1 MTDKYNEIKFESRLE
16 SGEVAA
22 PFAVYVRISTDK
34 QYMDRQIDQINNML
48 TTLPKNFDLVG
59 EYQEVKSGKD
69 FKRPEY
75 KAMMGEVRAGRIKC
89 VIVYDMT
96 RFSRSLLDF
105 HAQVKEF
112 KRYNCELRLL
122 KENITVNNS
131 KNAMQDLIL
140 NVLVSVSQFEREVI
154 AERTKDGM
162 ESKRKKNPFIVYGQK
177 PKLVGEKLREFI
189 SMYYER
195 RPASKRDSRRDDPFT
210 YTLVE
215 LGNHFDMGK
224 SSVSEFVSKH
234 VTMGNMTHR
243 SPDMSRSPKM
253 PKISLI
259 KVPKS
264 LKKSEKDTHK
274 LEAIFHA
281 QYWPVEVRDLVMK
294 KFGNGYEKGSS
305 IKATEAFEFGR
316 QSFKAWLMETV
327 SQAMLGGELQELE
340 PEQLERV
347 CEELSFREKEPTE
360 EEHQSNIEAE
370 MMLDSVQDMSEE
382 DLIALKAQI
391 DTLED

>member
-1 MTDKYNEIKFESRLE
+1 
-16 SGEVAA
+16 
-22 PFAVYVRISTDK
+22 
-34 QYMDRQIDQINNML
+34 
-48 TTLPKNFDLVG
+48 
-59 EYQEVKSGKD
+59 
-69 FKRPEY
+69 
-75 KAMMGEVRAGRIKC
+75 
-89 VIVYDMT
+89 
-96 RFSRSLLDF
+96 
-105 HAQVKEF
+105 
-112 KRYNCELRLL
+112 
-122 KENITVNNS
+122 
-131 KNAMQDLIL
+131 MQDLIL

-162 ESKRKKNPFIVYGQK
+162 ESKRKRNPFIVYGQK
-177 PKLVGEKLREFI
+177 PKLVGEKLREFL

-195 RPASKRDSRRDDPFT
+195 RPASKRDSRREDPFK

-253 PKISLI
+253 PKISMI
-259 KVPKS
+259 KVPES

-274 LEAIFHA
+274 LEAIFHS

-294 KFGNGYEKGSS
+294 KFGNGYSKGSS
-305 IKATEAFEFGR
+305 IRAIEAFNYGR
-316 QSFKAWLMETV
+316 QLFKGWLMETV
-327 SQAMLGGELQELE
+327 SLAMIGGELSELE
-340 PEQLERV
+340 PEQLEKV

-370 MMLDSVQDMSEE
+370 LLLDDVQDMTSE
-382 DLIALKAQI
+382 QI
-391 DTLED
+391 DELKRQIEALED